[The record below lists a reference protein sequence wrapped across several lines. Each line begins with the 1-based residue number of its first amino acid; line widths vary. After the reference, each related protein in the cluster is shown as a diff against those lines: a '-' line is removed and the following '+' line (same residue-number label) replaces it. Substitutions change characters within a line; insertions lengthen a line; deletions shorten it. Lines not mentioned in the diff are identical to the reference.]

1 MMLVCNIIFY
11 IPARFNIFIFFFG
24 KSFFIFILQSLFLL
38 TYRDN
43 GF

>member
-1 MMLVCNIIFY
+1 MLACNIIFY
-11 IPARFNIFIFFFG
+11 IPDRFNIFIFFFD